1 MTVSN
6 LVQQCEALL
15 IVSGDEG
22 VDVTT
27 LSMLLLCSPQEIET
41 AIAALNQ
48 RYIDNQS
55 AITVLFTAQKYK
67 LGTVAAVHELIT
79 RHLQLKAVTT
89 LSNSALETLAII
101 AYRQPCTKAL
111 IEQLRGVNV
120 DMIVRK
126 LVALDLIQEAGRE
139 HTPGRPILYEVTDHF
154 LDVFHLSSL
163 DALPQ
168 LKPIEKEG
176 NDLYVKTETA

>member
-1 MTVSN
+1 MSD
-6 LVQQCEALL
+6 LIQQCEAILY
-15 IVSGDEG
+15 VSGDEG
-22 VDVTT
+22 VDIHTIC
-27 LSMLLLCSPQEIET
+27 MLLLCAPQEVED
-41 AIAALNQ
+41 AIATLNQ
-48 RYIDNQS
+48 RYIAHQS
-55 AITVLFTAQKYK
+55 AFTILFTAQKYK
-67 LGTVAAVHELIT
+67 ISTVAHVHDLVT
-79 RHLQLKAVTT
+79 RHLQLKASSS
-89 LSNSALETLAII
+89 LSNSALETLAIV

-126 LVALDLIQEAGRE
+126 LVALDLLREAGRE
-139 HTPGRPILYEVTDHF
+139 HTPGRPILYEVTEHF